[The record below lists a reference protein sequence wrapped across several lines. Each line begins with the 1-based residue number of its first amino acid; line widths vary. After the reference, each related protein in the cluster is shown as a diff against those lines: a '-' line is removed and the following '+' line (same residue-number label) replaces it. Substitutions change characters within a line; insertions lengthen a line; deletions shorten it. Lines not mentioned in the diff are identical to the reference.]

1 MNNDE
6 LIAIG
11 VITGK
16 HGLKGL
22 LKIKWYTENSKG
34 LELYSPVHLIN
45 GNTHNLKVMFENKG
59 IAICSL
65 EEINNP
71 QEADLLKGKEIF
83 AKRSA
88 FPILKNNNEYY
99 QIDLVGCKVEDIKGK
114 YIGEVTAV
122 YDYGSAPL
130 IEIGEELM
138 IFNNDNFPYVN
149 VEEKK
154 IIIKDELF
162 GSNNDKK

>member
-34 LELYSPVHLIN
+34 LELYNPIHLIN
-45 GNTHNLKVMFENKG
+45 GNTHNLKIMFENKG

-71 QEADLLKGKEIF
+71 QEADLLKGEEIF

-88 FPILKNNNEYY
+88 FPILENNNEYY

-154 IIIKDELF
+154 IIIKNELF
-162 GSNNDKK
+162 GNNNDKK

>member
-1 MNNDE
+1 MGSDE
-6 LIAIG
+6 LITIG

-22 LKIKWYTENSKG
+22 LKIKWFTDNSKG
-34 LELYSPVHLIN
+34 LELYNPVHLIN
-45 GNTHNLKVMFENKG
+45 GNTHILKVMFENKG
-59 IAICSL
+59 QAICSL
-65 EEINNP
+65 DGINNP
-71 QEADLLKGKEIF
+71 QEVDLLKGQKIYV
-83 AKRSA
+83 KRSG
-88 FPILKNNNEYY
+88 FPGLDDNEFY
-99 QIDLVGCKVEDIKGK
+99 QVDLVGCKVENIEGK